1 MKTQVQK
8 WGNSLAVRIPKA
20 FAANLGLAQDSS
32 VELAL
37 EDGNLV
43 VRPSP
48 SPKYQLS
55 ELLDR
60 VTENNMHTEE
70 DYGARLGTKNGRST
84 TGAEPR
90 RFLIRVYLNPQAG
103 HEQAGRRPALVIS
116 PVEYNGRVGIRCLC
130 AQSLAAPRDIP
141 LRLRFLRTLML
152 LVLFPPI
159 RSRVSTGELEGR
171 RSLVELQT
179 P

>member
-1 MKTQVQK
+1 MKTQIRK

-20 FAANLGLAQDSS
+20 FAANLGLVQESS

-60 VTENNMHTEE
+60 VSEDNLHNEE
-70 DYGARLGTKNGRST
+70 DYGRA
-84 TGAEPR
+84 
-90 RFLIRVYLNPQAG
+90 
-103 HEQAGRRPALVIS
+103 
-116 PVEYNGRVGIRCLC
+116 VGN
-130 AQSLAAPRDIP
+130 
-141 LRLRFLRTLML
+141 
-152 LVLFPPI
+152 
-159 RSRVSTGELEGR
+159 EEW
-171 RSLVELQT
+171 
-179 P
+179 